1 MLETDQRLLA
11 RAVAVA
17 RGSIP
22 SCDWA
27 AIASRIAA
35 DRTAFEQRLRKPVHE
50 IDTYLEPGLETFT
63 RDAVI
68 VHPMKLEA
76 AKVAEIR
83 RHLETQTVHKG
94 YHVYWSDRQQCSLE
108 EARQAGPFAGYT
120 MDQLMRTPHLIDFFN
135 HPAIVDFVEMA
146 LGCVPTLYSI
156 NAWWSFPA
164 TTPTGHGAQ
173 FFHRDDD
180 DWRFITM
187 FLYLTD
193 VDEEAGPH
201 QLIKGSHTLEGM
213 TALIEKARA
222 RGEDVPI
229 DALASFSDNAYFT
242 GTFSS
247 TCDRAFKNE
256 TANIVGPAGTI
267 FMANTVAA
275 HRGLMPNKKPR
286 LIAWARF
293 GMGPNTNS
301 ANLEQGP
308 LARSQV
314 RTVLPDTPRN
324 RYVNRLLFEFDRR
337 PGLQQ
342 DSPDTPRQLSR
353 IVSSLRGRFS

>member
-1 MLETDQRLLA
+1 MRDVDQKLLQ
-11 RAVAVA
+11 RALAVA

-35 DRTAFEQRLRKPVHE
+35 DRTDYEQRLRKPVHE
-50 IDTYLEPGLETFT
+50 IDTWLEPGLETFT

-76 AKVAEIR
+76 DKVAEIR
-83 RHLETQTVHKG
+83 RHLDTQTVHKG
-94 YHVYWSDRQQCSLE
+94 YHVYWSDRQQCSLD
-108 EARQAGPFAGYT
+108 EARRAGPFEGYT
-120 MDQLMRTPHLIDFFN
+120 MDQMMRTPHLVDFFN

-164 TTPTGHGAQ
+164 TSPTGHGAQ
-173 FFHRDDD
+173 FFHRDND

-222 RGEDVPI
+222 RGEDVPL
-229 DALASFSDNAYFT
+229 DALASFSGDNYFA
-242 GTFSS
+242 GAFAS
-247 TCDRAFKNE
+247 TCERAFRDDTVNV
-256 TANIVGPAGTI
+256 VGPSGTI

-275 HRGLMPNKKPR
+275 HRGLMPTKKPR
-286 LIAWARF
+286 LVAWARY

-301 ANLEQGP
+301 ADLEQGP
-308 LARSQV
+308 LARTQV
-314 RTVLPDTPRN
+314 RTSLEDTPRN

-337 PGLQQ
+337 PGLPQ
-342 DSPDTPRQLSR
+342 DFPETPRQLSR
-353 IVSSLRGRFS
+353 IVKSLRNRF

>member
-1 MLETDQRLLA
+1 MLEADQKLLA

-17 RGSIP
+17 RGSIT

-76 AKVAEIR
+76 DKAAEIR

-108 EARQAGPFAGYT
+108 EARKAGPFAGYT
-120 MDQLMRTPHLIDFFN
+120 MDQLMRTPHLVDFFN
-135 HPAIVDFVEMA
+135 HPAVVDFVEMS

-180 DWRFITM
+180 DWRFITL

-213 TALIEKARA
+213 TTLIETARA

-229 DALASFSDNAYFT
+229 DALASFSDNSYFT
-242 GTFSS
+242 GTFSG
-247 TCDRAFKNE
+247 TCERAFKEE

-275 HRGLMPNKKPR
+275 HRGLMPKTKPR
-286 LIAWARF
+286 LIAWARY

-301 ANLEQGP
+301 ADIEQGP
-308 LARSQV
+308 LARAQV
-314 RTVLPDTPRN
+314 RTALKDTPRN

-337 PGLQQ
+337 PGLHQ
-342 DSPDTPRQLSR
+342 DSPDEPRNLAR
-353 IVSSLRGRFS
+353 IVRSLRSRL

>member
-1 MLETDQRLLA
+1 MLETDQKLLA

-17 RGSIP
+17 RGCIP

-27 AIASRIAA
+27 AIANRIAA

-68 VHPMKLEA
+68 VHPMKFEA
-76 AKVAEIR
+76 EKITEVR
-83 RHLETQTVHKG
+83 RHLDTQTVHKG

-108 EARQAGPFAGYT
+108 EARKAGPFAGYT
-120 MDQLMRTPHLIDFFN
+120 MDQLMRTPHLVDLFN
-135 HPAIVDFVEMA
+135 HPAIVDFVEMV

-173 FFHRDDD
+173 FFHRDND
-180 DWRFITM
+180 DWRFVTL

-222 RGEDVPI
+222 RGENVPI
-229 DALASFSDNAYFT
+229 DALASFSDSNYFSGDFS
-242 GTFSS
+242 GT
-247 TCDRAFKNE
+247 CERAFKNE
-256 TANIVGPAGTI
+256 TTNIVGPPGTI

-275 HRGLMPNKKPR
+275 HRGLMPTKKPR
-286 LIAWARF
+286 LVAWARY

-301 ANLEQGP
+301 ADLEQGP

-314 RTVLPDTPRN
+314 RTSLPDTPRN

-337 PGLQQ
+337 PGLHQ
-342 DSPDTPRQLSR
+342 DYPDTPRQLSR
-353 IVSSLRGRFS
+353 IVASLRSRFT